1 MKGKKVIT
9 YAVSFLVALGCVSAF
24 PMTVQ
29 ADTGYEVYPNP
40 HTMSY
45 SNGDY
50 EMTSQVNVVY
60 EDGIDADT
68 KARLTFLLV
77 LRILINMLIS
87 ILVLIL
93 LQAYL
98 ISLIHML

>member
-50 EMTSQVNVVY
+50 EMTVRSMLSM
-60 EDGIDADT
+60 
-68 KARLTFLLV
+68 KMV
-77 LRILINMLIS
+77 LMNILKLE
-87 ILVLIL
+87 
-93 LQAYL
+93 
-98 ISLIHML
+98 